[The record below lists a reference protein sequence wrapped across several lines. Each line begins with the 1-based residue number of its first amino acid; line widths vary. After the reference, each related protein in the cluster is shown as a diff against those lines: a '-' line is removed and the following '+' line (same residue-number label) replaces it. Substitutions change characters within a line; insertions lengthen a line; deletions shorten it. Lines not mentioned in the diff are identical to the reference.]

1 MDNKL
6 KTYHFKKL
14 NYYIK
19 RTNLIFFCFINN
31 LNNED
36 QLTLNQKLF
45 KSNIEIYK
53 IKKTLTQ
60 KIIKNSIFSNSSILI
75 KGPLSIV
82 VPKNIKE
89 ENLNIQNL
97 LNFDSNML
105 NLAIKLNKKLYSNLQ
120 LKKIS
125 TLNYNNNIKIL
136 NKTFKRLIK
145 KPYIVLKK
153 YN

>member
-60 KIIKNSIFSNSSILI
+60 KIIKNSIFSNSSII
-75 KGPLSIV
+75 CEFFWKQGIERVKWVFIV
-82 VPKNIKE
+82 KTIVH
-89 ENLNIQNL
+89 
-97 LNFDSNML
+97 F
-105 NLAIKLNKKLYSNLQ
+105 YSH
-120 LKKIS
+120 
-125 TLNYNNNIKIL
+125 
-136 NKTFKRLIK
+136 
-145 KPYIVLKK
+145 
-153 YN
+153 

>member
-19 RTNLIFFCFINN
+19 RTNLIFFYFINN

>member
-105 NLAIKLNKKLYSNLQ
+105 NLAIKLNNKLYSNLQ